1 VSEQENPPSAIRF
14 GAFEVNLQA
23 REVHRRGL
31 RLKIE
36 EKPFQILAALLERP
50 GQLITRQELRQ
61 RLWNPDTYV
70 DFDRNLNTA
79 MNKLRDT
86 LGDSAENP
94 RFVETLSRRGYRFIY
109 PVEMAKGASLPTAPE
124 FEAVKSIAVLPFEN
138 TSGDPEVD
146 YLSDGIT
153 ESLISNLSQL
163 AGVRVMARST
173 VFRYRGRVVDP
184 LAVGH
189 ELRVHAVLTGRLVQ
203 RGDTLVIGTELVS
216 TDSGFRLWGEQ
227 YNRNLPDIFEV
238 QEEISREISERLRLR
253 LTGEEKK
260 RLAKRSTENAGA
272 YRDYLKGRY
281 CYFKMIEEGLRK
293 SIGYFEDAIQKDPH
307 YALAYSGL
315 ADTFGLY
322 GFFGLMPPREVMPR
336 ARELSRIA
344 LSLDDGLAEAHASL
358 ASIKKSYEW
367 DWVGAESGYLRALEL
382 SPNYAT
388 GHHLYADFLSSM
400 GRSEEAM
407 QEIHTAQELDPLSL
421 VISMEV
427 AWNWYMA
434 REYQPSLEQSLKTLE
449 IEPNFT
455 PAYHTLGLACVQ
467 LGKYTE
473 AIEAFEK
480 AKESSG
486 GNQVVVAALGHAYA
500 ASGEER
506 QAAKALTELAQ
517 MAQRSY
523 VPPYWRAIV
532 HAGLGQQDEG
542 LECLEKACEERDV
555 WLVWLKAEP
564 RFDSLRSGSR
574 FENLLRR
581 ISLVP

>member
-1 VSEQENPPSAIRF
+1 MSEQEGSATAIRF

-23 REVHRRGL
+23 RELHRRGL

-61 RLWNPDTYV
+61 RLWTPDTYV

-79 MNKLRDT
+79 VNKLRDT

-94 RFVETLSRRGYRFIY
+94 RFVETLSRRGYRFIQ
-109 PVEMAKGASLPTAPE
+109 PVEMAKGTTLPAAPE
-124 FEAVKSIAVLPFEN
+124 SEAINSIAVLPFEN

-173 VFRYRGRVVDP
+173 VFRYRGRGVDP
-184 LAVGH
+184 LEVGR

-203 RGDTLVIGTELVS
+203 RGDTLVIGAELVS

-227 YNRNLPDIFEV
+227 YNRKLPDIFEV
-238 QEEISREISERLRLR
+238 EEKISREISERLRLR

-260 RLAKRSTENAGA
+260 RLTKRYTENAEA

-281 CYFKMIEEGLRK
+281 CYFKMNEEGLGK
-293 SIGYFEDAIQKDPH
+293 SIGYFQDAILKDPH

-315 ADTFGLY
+315 ADTYGLY
-322 GFFGLMPPREVMPR
+322 GLFGLMPPREVMPR

-344 LSLDDGLAEAHASL
+344 LSLDDGLAETHASL

-367 DWVGAESGYLRALEL
+367 DWVGAENEYLRALEL
-382 SPNYAT
+382 NPNYAT
-388 GHHLYADFLSSM
+388 GHHWYADFLSSM

-434 REYQPSLEQSLKTLE
+434 RQYEQSLEQSLKTLE
-449 IEPNFT
+449 IEPSFT
-455 PAYHTLGLACVQ
+455 PAQHTLGLAYLQ
-467 LGKYTE
+467 LGKHTE
-473 AIEAFEK
+473 AIRAFEK
-480 AKESSG
+480 AKKGSG
-486 GNQVVVAALGHAYA
+486 GNLVALAALGHAYA

-506 QAAKALTELAQ
+506 QANKALSELGKI
-517 MAQRSY
+517 AQRRY
-523 VPPYWRAIV
+523 VPHYWSAIV

-542 LECLEKACEERDV
+542 FECLEKACEERDV

-564 RFDSLRSGSR
+564 RFDNLRSDPR

-581 ISLVP
+581 INWVP

>member
-1 VSEQENPPSAIRF
+1 MRF

-23 REVHRRGL
+23 RELHRRGL

-36 EKPFQILAALLERP
+36 EKPFQILAALLEKP
-50 GQLITRQELRQ
+50 GQLITRLELRQ
-61 RLWNPDTYV
+61 RLWAPDTYV

-79 MNKLRDT
+79 INKLRDT

-94 RFVETLSRRGYRFIY
+94 RFVETLSRRGYRFIC
-109 PVEMAKGASLPTAPE
+109 PVETAKGVSPAAAPE
-124 FEAVKSIAVLPFEN
+124 SEAINSIAVLPFEN
-138 TSGDPEVD
+138 ASGDPEVD

-203 RGDTLVIGTELVS
+203 RGDTVVIGAELVS

-227 YNRNLPDIFEV
+227 YNRKLPDIFEV
-238 QEEISREISERLRLR
+238 EEEISREISERLRLR

-260 RLAKRSTENAGA
+260 RLTKRYTQDAEA

-281 CYFKMIEEGLRK
+281 CYFKMNQDGLAK

-315 ADTFGLY
+315 ADTHGLY
-322 GFFGLMPPREVMPR
+322 GFFGLMPPREAMPR
-336 ARELSRIA
+336 ALELSRIA
-344 LSLDDGLAEAHASL
+344 VSLDDGLAEAHASL
-358 ASIKKSYEW
+358 ASIKELYEW
-367 DWVGAESGYLRALEL
+367 DWVGAENEYLRALEL
-382 SPNYAT
+382 NPNYAT
-388 GHHLYADFLSSM
+388 GHHWYADFLSSM

-434 REYQPSLEQSLKTLE
+434 RQYERSLEQSLKTLE
-449 IEPNFT
+449 IEPSFT
-455 PAYHTLGLACVQ
+455 PAQHTLGLAYLQ
-467 LGKYTE
+467 LAKHTE
-473 AIEAFEK
+473 AIGALEK
-480 AKESSG
+480 AKEDSN
-486 GNQVVVAALGHAYA
+486 GNPVAVAALGHAYA

-506 QAAKALTELAQ
+506 QAKRALSELGK
-517 MAQRSY
+517 MAQHSY
-523 VPPYWRAIV
+523 VPRYWSALV
-532 HAGLGQQDEG
+532 HAGLGHQNEG
-542 LECLEKACEERDV
+542 FECLEKACEERDA

-564 RFDSLRSGSR
+564 RFDSLRSCPR
-574 FENLLRR
+574 FENVLRR
-581 ISLVP
+581 INLFP